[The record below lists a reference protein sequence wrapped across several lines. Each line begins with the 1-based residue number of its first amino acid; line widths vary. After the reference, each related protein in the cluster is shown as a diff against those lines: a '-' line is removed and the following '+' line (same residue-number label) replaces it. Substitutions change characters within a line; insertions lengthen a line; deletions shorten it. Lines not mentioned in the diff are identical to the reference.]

1 MTPTAPSPEHVIGA
15 GRGLLV
21 ALLALV
27 FMAGTGW
34 LVAELVRPPAAVEA
48 PAPLLDK
55 TSLLALVDHH
65 GRPLAPAALDKPA
78 TLVFFGY
85 TSCPDICPMELGTMA
100 AALDRLG
107 SAAAGVGAFFVS
119 VDPERDTPGHL
130 EGYVGLFHPSITG
143 LTGEP
148 AAIAA
153 AAGAFRA
160 FYEKVEHEDGDYTV
174 DHFARTLVL
183 DRDGR
188 LAAAVPFD
196 SGPDVLVAALRPLLE
211 KSP

>member
-1 MTPTAPSPEHVIGA
+1 MTPTAQSPEHVVGA
-15 GRGLLV
+15 GRGMLV
-21 ALLALV
+21 ALLSIA

-48 PAPLLDK
+48 PAPVLDK
-55 TSLLALVDHH
+55 ASLLALVDHH
-65 GRPLAPAALDKPA
+65 GQQLTAEALDKPA
-78 TLVFFGY
+78 LVVFFGY
-85 TSCPDICPMELGTMA
+85 TYCPDICPTELATMA
-100 AALDRLG
+100 VALDRLG
-107 SAAAGVGAFFVS
+107 AAAAEVGAFFVS
-119 VDPERDTPGHL
+119 VDPERDSPDHL
-130 EGYVGLFHPSITG
+130 WGYVELFHPRITG

-160 FYEKVEHEDGDYTV
+160 HYERVEQGYGTYTV

-188 LAAAVPFD
+188 LVAAIPFD
-196 SGPDVLVAALRPLLE
+196 SKPEVLEAALGPLLE
-211 KSP
+211 TSP

>member
-1 MTPTAPSPEHVIGA
+1 MTPTAPSPKHVVGV

-21 ALLALV
+21 AVLSIV

-34 LVAELVRPPAAVEA
+34 LVAEIVRQPAPLEA
-48 PAPLLDK
+48 PRPLLDK

-65 GRPLAPAALDKPA
+65 GRPLDPTVLDKPA
-78 TLVFFGY
+78 TVVFFGY
-85 TSCPDICPMELGTMA
+85 TFCPDICPLELGTIA

-107 SAAAGVGAFFVS
+107 PAAGGVGAFFVS
-119 VDPERDTPGHL
+119 VDPERDTPEHL
-130 EGYVGLFHPSITG
+130 RGYVERFHPRITG

-148 AAIAA
+148 EAIAA

-160 FYEKVEHEDGDYTV
+160 YYEKVEHEHGHYTI

-188 LAAAVPFD
+188 LEAAVPFD
-196 SGPDVLVAALRPLLE
+196 SEPDVLVTALRPLLE
-211 KSP
+211 KSR